1 MFINNAKY
9 MQLQDQASDR
19 SRYYYLTKLLSINI
33 YIIIILIGKVMIAWN
48 LISHKLSILNE
59 RGERFNNKHNNILI
73 KHIFDYWRNCTVTEH
88 QTQIVTQHVDTI
100 YKNEFTHKILINWH
114 KASQKMRIVYIYII
128 IIINS

>member
-1 MFINNAKY
+1 
-9 MQLQDQASDR
+9 
-19 SRYYYLTKLLSINI
+19 
-33 YIIIILIGKVMIAWN
+33 MIAWN

-59 RGERFNNKHNNILI
+59 RGERFNNKHNNILT

-88 QTQIVTQHVDTI
+88 QTQIVAQHVDTI